1 MSLPSG
7 LFDNED
13 EDSNT
18 LSLGEKGN
26 TPFYETTTRPERDE
40 GTGIKSPTVSVDTG
54 TLGSGGSGDRVIMNW
69 DNPHDVRWTVTDGS
83 VTVVNATWQGRQSDD
98 KGPVGTIKFAKNPN
112 ATLGM
117 PHSGLFG
124 TSRDVHTKRESAEF
138 EFLAAGGG
146 LRLPVNDAS
155 VSAYLRKEMYLVLG
169 WSKNDGTGTGY
180 TQSGLFTVY
189 HGASSDPEYEETR
202 KNITSKITSDAE
214 SAGQDIDSNSEWAP
228 KTTIGVSSSI
238 TSTSTATSSPSS
250 TTTIS
255 AGSSSSSSS
264 GGGGGLSAGAIAGIV
279 IGSILGVALIAFL
292 LWFLLR
298 RRRRANNVHNGGYGS
313 GPHEFLAD
321 KETHARVTES
331 PHSPYS
337 DDGHQQ
343 QEMQQSQR
351 HLTESEHDA
360 AVPAAAAAAVLPA
373 SGTSPTERRSFAPPY
388 SEEEHTPIAS
398 RSLENVNRDGA
409 RSSTPNVN
417 SNVSHLIEDG
427 MTEDEIR
434 RLEEEERALDAAIEQ
449 AGQGGG
455 QGQRR

>member
-18 LSLGEKGN
+18 LSRGEKGN

-40 GTGIKSPTVSVDTG
+40 GTGVKSPTIAVDTG
-54 TLGSGGSGDRVIMNW
+54 TLGSGDRVIMAW
-69 DNPHDVRWTVTDGS
+69 DNPHDVKWNIDS
-83 VTVVNATWQGRQSDD
+83 NYVTVVNATWQGRQGDD
-98 KGPVGTIKFAKNPN
+98 KGPVGTIKFAQNPN
-112 ATLGM
+112 VSSGM
-117 PHSGLFG
+117 PRVGLFAS
-124 TSRDVHTKRESAEF
+124 SRDVHTKRESPEF
-138 EFLAAGGG
+138 EFLTAGGG
-146 LRLPVNDAS
+146 LTLPVNDTA
-155 VSAYLRKEMYLVLG
+155 VSAYLKKEMYLVLG

-180 TQSGLFTVY
+180 TQSSVFTVY
-189 HGASSDPEYEETR
+189 NGSKIDQGYAET
-202 KNITSKITSDAE
+202 KENILSKITSDAA
-214 SAGQDIDSNSEWAP
+214 SAGQDIDSGSEWAP
-228 KTTIGVSSSI
+228 KTTTGVSSSI
-238 TSTSTATSSPSS
+238 TSTSAATSAPSS
-250 TTTIS
+250 TTTTVG
-255 AGSSSSSSS
+255 AGSSNSSSSS

-351 HLTESEHDA
+351 HLTEPEHDA
-360 AVPAAAAAAVLPA
+360 AVPEAAAAAVPPA

>member
-40 GTGIKSPTVSVDTG
+40 GTGVKSPTIPVDTG
-54 TLGSGGSGDRVIMNW
+54 TLGSVDRVIMAW
-69 DNPHDVRWTVTDGS
+69 DNPHDVKWNIDS
-83 VTVVNATWQGRQSDD
+83 NYVTVVNATWQGRHGDD
-98 KGPVGTIKFAKNPN
+98 KGPVGTIKFVQNPN
-112 ATLGM
+112 VSSGM
-117 PHSGLFG
+117 PRVGLFAS
-124 TSRDVHTKRESAEF
+124 SRDVHAKRESPELYNGSKIDQGYAET
-138 EFLAAGGG
+138 
-146 LRLPVNDAS
+146 
-155 VSAYLRKEMYLVLG
+155 KE
-169 WSKNDGTGTGY
+169 
-180 TQSGLFTVY
+180 
-189 HGASSDPEYEETR
+189 
-202 KNITSKITSDAE
+202 NILSKITSDAE
-214 SAGQDIDSNSEWAP
+214 SAGQDIDSGSEWAP
-228 KTTIGVSSSI
+228 RTTTGVSSSI
-238 TSTSTATSSPSS
+238 TSTSTATSAPSS
-250 TTTIS
+250 TTPPG
-255 AGSSSSSSS
+255 AGSSYSSSSS

-292 LWFLLR
+292 LWFLLRR

-351 HLTESEHDA
+351 HLTEPEHDA
-360 AVPAAAAAAVLPA
+360 AVPAAAAAAVPAA

-388 SEEEHTPIAS
+388 SEEEHTPVAS

>member
-1 MSLPSG
+1 MSPPSG

-40 GTGIKSPTVSVDTG
+40 GTGVKSPTIPVDTG
-54 TLGSGGSGDRVIMNW
+54 TLGSVDRVIMAW
-69 DNPHDVRWTVTDGS
+69 DNPHDVKWNIDS
-83 VTVVNATWQGRQSDD
+83 NYVTVVNATWQGRQGDD
-98 KGPVGTIKFAKNPN
+98 KGPVGTIKFVQNPN
-112 ATLGM
+112 VSSGM
-117 PHSGLFG
+117 PRVGLFAS
-124 TSRDVHTKRESAEF
+124 SRDVHAKRESPELYNGSKIDQGYAET
-138 EFLAAGGG
+138 
-146 LRLPVNDAS
+146 
-155 VSAYLRKEMYLVLG
+155 KE
-169 WSKNDGTGTGY
+169 
-180 TQSGLFTVY
+180 
-189 HGASSDPEYEETR
+189 
-202 KNITSKITSDAE
+202 NILSKITSDAE
-214 SAGQDIDSNSEWAP
+214 SAGQDIDSGSEWAP
-228 KTTIGVSSSI
+228 RTTTGVSSSI
-238 TSTSTATSSPSS
+238 TSTSTATSAPSS
-250 TTTIS
+250 TTPPG
-255 AGSSSSSSS
+255 AGSSYSSSSS

-292 LWFLLR
+292 LWFLLRR

-351 HLTESEHDA
+351 HLTEPEHDA
-360 AVPAAAAAAVLPA
+360 AVPAAAAAAVPAA

-388 SEEEHTPIAS
+388 SEEEHTPVAS

>member
-40 GTGIKSPTVSVDTG
+40 GTGVKSPTIPVDTG
-54 TLGSGGSGDRVIMNW
+54 TLGSVDRVIMAW
-69 DNPHDVRWTVTDGS
+69 DNPHDVKWNIDS
-83 VTVVNATWQGRQSDD
+83 NYVTVVNATWQGRQGDD
-98 KGPVGTIKFAKNPN
+98 KGPVGTIKFVQNPN
-112 ATLGM
+112 VSSGM
-117 PHSGLFG
+117 PRVGLFAS
-124 TSRDVHTKRESAEF
+124 SRDVHAKRESPELYNGSKIDQGYAET
-138 EFLAAGGG
+138 
-146 LRLPVNDAS
+146 
-155 VSAYLRKEMYLVLG
+155 KE
-169 WSKNDGTGTGY
+169 
-180 TQSGLFTVY
+180 
-189 HGASSDPEYEETR
+189 
-202 KNITSKITSDAE
+202 NILSKITSDAE
-214 SAGQDIDSNSEWAP
+214 SAGQDIDSGSEWAP
-228 KTTIGVSSSI
+228 RTTTGVSSSI
-238 TSTSTATSSPSS
+238 TSTSTATSAPSS
-250 TTTIS
+250 TTPPG
-255 AGSSSSSSS
+255 AGSSYSSSSS

-292 LWFLLR
+292 LWFLLRR

-351 HLTESEHDA
+351 HLTEPEHDA
-360 AVPAAAAAAVLPA
+360 AVPAAAAAAVPAA

-388 SEEEHTPIAS
+388 SEEEHTPVAS

>member
-40 GTGIKSPTVSVDTG
+40 GTGVKSPTIAVDTG
-54 TLGSGGSGDRVIMNW
+54 TLGSVDRVIMAW
-69 DNPHDVRWTVTDGS
+69 DNPHDVKWNIDS
-83 VTVVNATWQGRQSDD
+83 NYVTVVNATWQGRQGDD
-98 KGPVGTIKFAKNPN
+98 KGPVGTIKFVQNPN
-112 ATLGM
+112 V
-117 PHSGLFG
+117 S
-124 TSRDVHTKRESAEF
+124 SA
-138 EFLAAGGG
+138 
-146 LRLPVNDAS
+146 RIP
-155 VSAYLRKEMYLVLG
+155 RI
-169 WSKNDGTGTGY
+169 NDGTGTGY
-180 TQSGLFTVY
+180 TQSGVFTVY
-189 HGASSDPEYEETR
+189 NGSKIDQGYAET
-202 KNITSKITSDAE
+202 KENILSKITSDAE
-214 SAGQDIDSNSEWAP
+214 SAGQDIDSGSEWAP
-228 KTTIGVSSSI
+228 RTTTGVSSSI
-238 TSTSTATSSPSS
+238 TSTSTATSAPSS
-250 TTTIS
+250 TTS
-255 AGSSSSSSS
+255 PGAGSSNSSSSS

-298 RRRRANNVHNGGYGS
+298 RRRRRANNVHNGGYGS
-313 GPHEFLAD
+313 DPHEFLAD
-321 KETHARVTES
+321 KENHARVTES

-351 HLTESEHDA
+351 HLTEPEHDA
-360 AVPAAAAAAVLPA
+360 TVPAAAAAAVPPA

>member
-40 GTGIKSPTVSVDTG
+40 GTGVKSPTIAVDTG
-54 TLGSGGSGDRVIMNW
+54 TLGSGDRVIMTFE
-69 DNPHDVRWTVTDGS
+69 NPHDVKWPVDSS

-98 KGPVGTIKFAKNPN
+98 KVETIKFVQNPN
-112 ATLGM
+112 VSFGM
-117 PHSGLFG
+117 PRVGLFAS
-124 TSRDVHTKRESAEF
+124 SRDVHTKRESPEF
-138 EFLAAGGG
+138 EFLTAGGG
-146 LRLPVNDAS
+146 LRLPVNDTA
-155 VSAYLRKEMYLVLG
+155 VSAYLKKEMYLVLG

-180 TQSGLFTVY
+180 TQSGVFTVY
-189 HGASSDPEYEETR
+189 NGSKIDQGYAET
-202 KNITSKITSDAE
+202 KENILSKITSDAE
-214 SAGQDIDSNSEWAP
+214 SAGQDIDSGSEWAP
-228 KTTIGVSSSI
+228 RTTTGVSSSI
-238 TSTSTATSSPSS
+238 TSTSTATSAPSS
-250 TTTIS
+250 TPPPG
-255 AGSSSSSSS
+255 AGSSNSSSSS

-292 LWFLLR
+292 LWFLIR
-298 RRRRANNVHNGGYGS
+298 RRRRANNVHSGGYGS

-321 KETHARVTES
+321 KENHARVTES

-351 HLTESEHDA
+351 HLTEPEHDA
-360 AVPAAAAAAVLPA
+360 AVPAAAAAAVTPA

-388 SEEEHTPIAS
+388 SEEEHMPTAS
-398 RSLENVNRDGA
+398 RSLENVNRDAA

>member
-40 GTGIKSPTVSVDTG
+40 GTGVKSPTIAVDTG
-54 TLGSGGSGDRVIMNW
+54 TLGSVDRVIMAW
-69 DNPHDVRWTVTDGS
+69 DNPHDVKWNIDS
-83 VTVVNATWQGRQSDD
+83 NYVTVVNATWQGRQGDD
-98 KGPVGTIKFAKNPN
+98 KGPVGTIKFVQNPN
-112 ATLGM
+112 V
-117 PHSGLFG
+117 S
-124 TSRDVHTKRESAEF
+124 SA
-138 EFLAAGGG
+138 
-146 LRLPVNDAS
+146 RIP
-155 VSAYLRKEMYLVLG
+155 RI
-169 WSKNDGTGTGY
+169 NDGTGTGY
-180 TQSGLFTVY
+180 TQSGVFTVY
-189 HGASSDPEYEETR
+189 NGSKIDQGYAET
-202 KNITSKITSDAE
+202 KENILSKITSDAE
-214 SAGQDIDSNSEWAP
+214 SAGQDIDSGSEWAP
-228 KTTIGVSSSI
+228 RTTTGVSSSI
-238 TSTSTATSSPSS
+238 TSTSTATSAPSS
-250 TTTIS
+250 TTPPG
-255 AGSSSSSSS
+255 AGSSNSSSSS
-264 GGGGGLSAGAIAGIV
+264 GGGGSLSAGAIAGIV

-298 RRRRANNVHNGGYGS
+298 RRRRRANNVHNGGYGS
-313 GPHEFLAD
+313 DPHEFLAD
-321 KETHARVTES
+321 KENHARVTES

-351 HLTESEHDA
+351 HLTEPEHDA
-360 AVPAAAAAAVLPA
+360 TVPAAAAAAVPPA

>member
-40 GTGIKSPTVSVDTG
+40 GTGVKSPTIAVDTG
-54 TLGSGGSGDRVIMNW
+54 TLGSVDRVIMAW
-69 DNPHDVRWTVTDGS
+69 DNPHDVKWNIDSNS
-83 VTVVNATWQGRQSDD
+83 VTVVNATWQGRQGDD
-98 KGPVGTIKFAKNPN
+98 KGPVGTIKFVQNPN
-112 ATLGM
+112 VSSGM
-117 PHSGLFG
+117 PRVGLFAS
-124 TSRDVHTKRESAEF
+124 SRDVHAKRESPEF
-138 EFLAAGGG
+138 EFLTAGGG
-146 LRLPVNDAS
+146 LTLPVNDTA
-155 VSAYLRKEMYLVLG
+155 VSAYLKKEMYLVLG
-169 WSKNDGTGTGY
+169 WSRNDGTGTGY
-180 TQSGLFTVY
+180 TQSGVFTVY
-189 HGASSDPEYEETR
+189 NGSKIDQGYAET
-202 KNITSKITSDAE
+202 KENILSKITSDAE
-214 SAGQDIDSNSEWAP
+214 SAGQDIDSGSEWAP
-228 KTTIGVSSSI
+228 RTTTGVSSSI
-238 TSTSTATSSPSS
+238 TSTSIATSAPSS
-250 TTTIS
+250 TTS
-255 AGSSSSSSS
+255 PGAGSSNSSSSSV
-264 GGGGGLSAGAIAGIV
+264 GGGGLSAGAIAGIV

-298 RRRRANNVHNGGYGS
+298 RRRRRANNVHNGGYGS
-313 GPHEFLAD
+313 DPHEFLAD
-321 KETHARVTES
+321 KENHARVTES

-351 HLTESEHDA
+351 HLTEPEHDA
-360 AVPAAAAAAVLPA
+360 TVPAAAAAAVPPA

>member
-40 GTGIKSPTVSVDTG
+40 GTGVKSPTIAVDIG
-54 TLGSGGSGDRVIMNW
+54 TLGSGDRVIMAW
-69 DNPHDVRWTVTDGS
+69 DNPHDVKWNIDS
-83 VTVVNATWQGRQSDD
+83 NYVTVVNATWQGRQGDD
-98 KGPVGTIKFAKNPN
+98 KGPVGTIKFAQNPN
-112 ATLGM
+112 VSSGM
-117 PHSGLFG
+117 PRVGLFAS
-124 TSRDVHTKRESAEF
+124 SRDVHTKRESPEF
-138 EFLAAGGG
+138 
-146 LRLPVNDAS
+146 
-155 VSAYLRKEMYLVLG
+155 SAYLKKEMYLVLG

-180 TQSGLFTVY
+180 TQSGVFTVY
-189 HGASSDPEYEETR
+189 NGSKIDQGYAET
-202 KNITSKITSDAE
+202 KENILSKITSDAA
-214 SAGQDIDSNSEWAP
+214 SVGQDIDSGSEWAP
-228 KTTIGVSSSI
+228 KTTTGVSSSI
-238 TSTSTATSSPSS
+238 TSTSAATSAPSS
-250 TTTIS
+250 TTTTVG
-255 AGSSSSSSS
+255 AGSSNSSSSS

-351 HLTESEHDA
+351 HLTEPEHDA
-360 AVPAAAAAAVLPA
+360 AVPEAAAAAVPPA
-373 SGTSPTERRSFAPPY
+373 TGTSPTERRSFAPPY

>member
-26 TPFYETTTRPERDE
+26 TPFDETTTRPERDE
-40 GTGIKSPTVSVDTG
+40 GTGVKSPTIAVDTG
-54 TLGSGGSGDRVIMNW
+54 TLGSVDRVFMAW
-69 DNPHDVRWTVTDGS
+69 DNPHDVKWNIDS
-83 VTVVNATWQGRQSDD
+83 NYVTVVNATWQGRQGDD
-98 KGPVGTIKFAKNPN
+98 KGPVGTIKFVQNPN
-112 ATLGM
+112 VSSGM
-117 PHSGLFG
+117 PRVGLFAS
-124 TSRDVHTKRESAEF
+124 SRDVHTKRESPEF
-138 EFLAAGGG
+138 
-146 LRLPVNDAS
+146 
-155 VSAYLRKEMYLVLG
+155 SAYLKKEMYLVLG

-180 TQSGLFTVY
+180 TQSGVFTVY
-189 HGASSDPEYEETR
+189 NGSKIDQGYAET
-202 KNITSKITSDAE
+202 KENILSKITSDAE
-214 SAGQDIDSNSEWAP
+214 SAGQDIDRGSEWAP
-228 KTTIGVSSSI
+228 RTTAGVSSSI
-238 TSTSTATSSPSS
+238 TSTSTATSAPSS
-250 TTTIS
+250 TTPPG
-255 AGSSSSSSS
+255 AGSSNSSSSS
-264 GGGGGLSAGAIAGIV
+264 GGGGGLSTGAIAGIA

-321 KETHARVTES
+321 KENHARITES

-351 HLTESEHDA
+351 HLTEPEHDA
-360 AVPAAAAAAVLPA
+360 AVPAAAAAAVPPA
-373 SGTSPTERRSFAPPY
+373 SGTSLTERRSFAPPY